1 MTIRHHRG
9 ALCGA
14 VLTALLL
21 TACAEPADQS
31 APPLTEP
38 KAAAPSARESAP
50 AESAPPETAPAETA
64 PAARAP
70 ASEAVPAPEA
80 EVAIAS
86 VPEFLTIEQPETLRL
101 YLVDRSMREPEAA
114 VFYGYIAIGFQAAPE
129 RKAAVMRGLAC
140 RLEAVASA
148 EAAEALPDLALFTA
162 PVTEGL
168 DAAVVSPGQLGAA
181 YDFPRARLWL
191 DAAGSVSPER
201 FSDSAILFIGSAAPR
216 LADLDLGDLT
226 QTPGAADPIIADA
239 SDLSAR
245 YLERWSFEMVQAV
258 KSGAIRDR
266 VGMQSVMEAHSWIE
280 VVGEPL
286 AAFFKLAPS
295 AQADTLSELTCQ

>member
-1 MTIRHHRG
+1 MTNRHHRG

-21 TACAEPADQS
+21 TACAEPPEIS

-50 AESAPPETAPAETA
+50 AESAPVESAPV
-64 PAARAP
+64 ARAP
-70 ASEAVPAPEA
+70 AAEAVPEPVAEA
-80 EVAIAS
+80 AIAS
-86 VPEFLTIEQPETLRL
+86 VPDFLAIEQPETLRL
-101 YLVDRSMREPEAA
+101 YLVDRSMREPEGA

-168 DAAVVSPGQLGAA
+168 DAPVVSPGQLGAA

-216 LADLDLGDLT
+216 LGELDLGTLT
-226 QTPGAADPIIADA
+226 ATPGAADPIIADA

-258 KSGAIRDR
+258 TSGAIRDR